1 MKTGIYGG
9 TFSPPHIGHYLAAKA
24 FLENY
29 SLDELLIIPALVPP
43 HKQIN
48 YADDPASRLELCRIA
63 FSKLDK
69 VKISDMEIARGG
81 KSYTVMTLR
90 ELTREDR
97 ELYFLCGTDMMLTL
111 DEWYCPEEIFRLA
124 HIVCMRREDDP
135 ENTLKL
141 ERKMEEY
148 RKEFGASVSLIDATS
163 FEISSSE
170 VRAAIKAGKSTK
182 EMLSAEVDEYIRRKG
197 MYL

>member
-63 FSKLDK
+63 FSDLDK

-148 RKEFGASVSLIDATS
+148 RKKFGASVSLIDAPS